1 MACISDFLACRV
13 LSWKIFPLQRRKRLF
28 RLLEQMLLQAYI
40 FQFWFGRNTL
50 SPLYYARLD
59 GYEHRDVLL
68 CYM

>member
-1 MACISDFLACRV
+1 MKDFPIAEKKTAFQAA
-13 LSWKIFPLQRRKRLF
+13 WK
-28 RLLEQMLLQAYI
+28 EQMLLQAYI
-40 FQFWFGRNTL
+40 FHFWFGRNTL